1 MAFEDIERLKEKIS
15 KDPNSKLFVPLAEEY
30 KKAGMFDE
38 AIDVLIKGLQR
49 QPNYLSA
56 RVSLGKIYT
65 ERGMLNEA
73 KNEFEK
79 VISSIPE
86 NLYAHKKLAEI
97 YKSLGEKDKAIKEFK
112 AVLRL
117 NPMDEWAVANLVEI
131 EREEQTAEKQSAIDL
146 ETERTTEKI
155 EVQEVEEEVEEPTQ
169 EVMQEV
175 EDAEVIPEEMSEESL
190 EELTD
195 VFAVEEKAEELLQ
208 EASEEIAEMIEEE
221 KDVSDIFKAEEEK
234 VKDQEEAIEIEDE
247 IEENVLD
254 IPITEEDFE
263 PTESYEAIEEV
274 EEGYISHPTEIE
286 ATHDEEISFEGL
298 EEEVELIPEEEAV
311 ISPPNFSDAD
321 QHILRG
327 NYSEAMNVYRRLLA
341 NDPQNKQILQRV
353 EELKALLRLL
363 GKDKEELIIQLEKLL
378 EGIKRRRDEFFRSS

>member
-1 MAFEDIERLKEKIS
+1 MAFEDIERLKEKIN

-38 AIDVLIKGLQR
+38 AIDVLIKGLER

-117 NPMDEWAVANLVEI
+117 NPMDEWAVANLAEI
-131 EREEQTAEKQSAIDL
+131 EREEQATEKQSTVNL
-146 ETERTTEKI
+146 ESEKIAEKI
-155 EVQEVEEEVEEPTQ
+155 EVQEVEEATQ
-169 EVMQEV
+169 EEMQEV
-175 EDAEVIPEEMSEESL
+175 EEAKVIPEETSEESL
-190 EELTD
+190 EELAD
-195 VFAVEEKAEELLQ
+195 ISAIEEEAEELLQ
-208 EASEEIAEMIEEE
+208 EASEEVAEMIEGE
-221 KDVSDIFKAEEEK
+221 KDVSDIFKAKEK
-234 VKDQEEAIEIEDE
+234 IVKDQEKAIEIEDE
-247 IEENVLD
+247 IEENVFD
-254 IPITEEDFE
+254 SPITEEDFKSA
-263 PTESYEAIEEV
+263 ESYEAIEEV
-274 EEGYISHPTEIE
+274 EEDYISHPAEVGDI
-286 ATHDEEISFEGL
+286 HDEEISFDGL
-298 EEEVELIPEEEAV
+298 EEEAELIPEEEAV
-311 ISPPNFSDAD
+311 ITTPNFSDAD
-321 QHILRG
+321 QYILQG
-327 NYSEAMNVYRRLLA
+327 NYSEAMHVYRRLLV

-353 EELKALLRLL
+353 EELKLLLRLL
-363 GKDKEELIIQLEKLL
+363 GKDKEEIIVQLERLL